1 MYSAQGDGCMISD
14 SGVLAD
20 KKLII
25 LYFLN
30 KIGMPLTRS
39 QITNVILENNL
50 IDFFTFQHC
59 ISELEESG
67 MIKQVTYQ
75 KEQCYVPT
83 GSGKNV
89 IEIFDKRISKNTSGI
104 INNYIS
110 KNKENLRKEFQVI
123 AKYNKIGEREYIV
136 NLKVIEKELV
146 LADIKLSV
154 VSSKQAKQICEK
166 WKGSSEKIYGQ
177 LISSLIN

>member
-67 MIKQVTYQ
+67 MIKQVIYQ

-89 IEIFDKRISKNTSGI
+89 IEIFDKR
-104 INNYIS
+104 IS